1 MKRKDRNMQID
12 FSKTNRLIEW
22 LKKMIYLDTTVVS
35 AQKRVVFRG
44 QVYFCELGEGIGS
57 EETKERP
64 CIIIQNN
71 LGNKNSGNI
80 IVAPITNGGLL
91 SSISVT
97 IPSNKYKYTD
107 KTGTQLYLSGNIL
120 LGNIVTVSKAR
131 LGNFIV
137 DLSKEKSLMEEV
149 DEKIIISIGLYSKFK
164 KLNDTISADK
174 ITIEKLKNQRNSL
187 TEKLKNILQNEEN

>member
-1 MKRKDRNMQID
+1 MQID

-22 LKKMIYLDTTVVS
+22 LKKMIYLDTTVTS
-35 AQKRVVFRG
+35 AQKRIVFRG
-44 QVYFCELGEGIGS
+44 QVYFCELGEGVGS

-64 CIIIQNN
+64 CI
-71 LGNKNSGNI
+71 NSGNI
-80 IVAPITNGGLL
+80 IVAPITNGGIL
-91 SSISVT
+91 SNISVC
-97 IPSNKYKYTD
+97 IPNNKYKYTD

-131 LGNFIV
+131 LGDFVV
-137 DLSKEKSLMEEV
+137 DLSKEKSLMKEI

-174 ITIEKLKNQRNSL
+174 ITIEKLKNQRNIL
-187 TEKLKNILQNEEN
+187 TEELKNLKNILQKEES